1 MQIVRSY
8 PDGVFCWVDLTT
20 PDQNGAKAFYS
31 ALFGWETDDRPLPMG
46 GTYTMLQ
53 LEGKNVAGLGEMQ
66 PEMKAQ
72 GMPAF
77 WASYVKH
84 DDVDSI
90 AAKIAEAGGNL
101 MFPPMDVMDS
111 GRMTMGMDSTGAAFG
126 VWQPQEHTGAELV
139 NMPNTLVWNE
149 LQSRQPDA
157 AKAFYESVFGWESKA
172 DENGYVTFAVNG
184 RMQAGMITMD
194 ENWGPDIPNNWSV
207 YFMVEDVEAKSA
219 LAQKL
224 GGMVIVPATQAGEM
238 GRFAVISDPQGGVF
252 TIMSFKGPVDPPPG
266 YEKA

>member
-1 MQIVRSY
+1 MHVVKQY
-8 PDGVFCWVDLTT
+8 PDGIFCWVDLSTT
-20 PDQNGAKAFYS
+20 DTEGAKAFYS
-31 ALFGWETDDRPLPMG
+31 GLFGWEAVDTPTDMG
-46 GTYTMLQ
+46 SMYTMLKID
-53 LEGKNVAGLGEMQ
+53 GKNVAGLGPLSPDMQ
-66 PEMKAQ
+66 AQ
-72 GMPAF
+72 GIPSF
-77 WASYVKH
+77 WTSYVKH
-84 DDVDSI
+84 DDVDAI
-90 AAKIAEAGGNL
+90 AAKISGAGGML
-101 MFPPMDVMDS
+101 MFPPMDVMAE
-111 GRMTMGMDSTGAAFG
+111 GRMTMFQDPSGAVAG
-126 VWQPQEHTGAELV
+126 VWQPRNHTGAQLV

-149 LQSRQPDA
+149 LQTRQPDA
-157 AKAFYESVFGWESKA
+157 AKAFYESVFGWTNKA
-172 DENGYVTFAVNG
+172 DENGYVMFATDG
-184 RMQAGMITMD
+184 RMQAGMIVMD